1 VSFAGRSIVKITG
14 FATGVILSATPSV
27 PASAPALAS
36 ASVASTAPPTP
47 VRTTDGRVGTAEALP
62 DDRLLVTF
70 EDGHTL
76 VVEADQLRPHPDGG
90 YLI

>member
-1 VSFAGRSIVKITG
+1 VT
-14 FATGVILSATPSV
+14 LSAASSV
-27 PASAPALAS
+27 PPPASASAS
-36 ASVASTAPPTP
+36 ASAVAAPTARPTP
-47 VRTTDGRVGTAEALP
+47 VRTTDGQVGTAEALP

-70 EDGHTL
+70 DDGRTL